1 MNVESD
7 PAQQREQRLMLLEDH
22 TGRALSESHANGEFR
37 SASSSGKPLKLGD
50 GFDETP
56 DELRMGMKILKNAG
70 VLPPKVE
77 LMRDIEALRLTLVD
91 APDTEATRAGQ
102 QRLNGMRQALALRL
116 ESPRFSASH

>member
-56 DELRMGMKILKNAG
+56 DELRMRMKILKDAG

-77 LMRDIEALRLTLVD
+77 RMRDIEALRLTLVD

-102 QRLNGMRQALALRL
+102 QRLNGMRQALALRM
-116 ESPRFSASH
+116 ESPRISASH

>member
-7 PAQQREQRLMLLEDH
+7 RAQQREQSLMLLEDH
-22 TGRALSESHANGEFR
+22 TGHALSESHANGKFR

-77 LMRDIEALRLTLVD
+77 LMPDIEALRLTLVD

-116 ESPRFSASH
+116 ESSRISASH

>member
-7 PAQQREQRLMLLEDH
+7 PAQQREQSLMLLEDH

-37 SASSSGKPLKLGD
+37 SASSLGKPLKLGD
-50 GFDETP
+50 GFDETL
-56 DELRMGMKILKNAG
+56 DKLRMGMKTVKNAG

-77 LMRDIEALRLTLVD
+77 LMPDIEALRLTLMD

-116 ESPRFSASH
+116 ESPRISASH